1 MVKLTTTR
9 KARFQAALVLTGLT
23 QGSWARLTG
32 VHRVYLNNV
41 LNGRIQSVTL
51 TEKIDAFIEETES
64 RRVVQSA

>member
-9 KARFQAALVLTGLT
+9 KTRFQAALVLTGLT
-23 QGSWARLTG
+23 QGTWAAQTG

-41 LNGRIQSVTL
+41 LNGRIQSATL

-64 RRVVQSA
+64 RRLVQSA